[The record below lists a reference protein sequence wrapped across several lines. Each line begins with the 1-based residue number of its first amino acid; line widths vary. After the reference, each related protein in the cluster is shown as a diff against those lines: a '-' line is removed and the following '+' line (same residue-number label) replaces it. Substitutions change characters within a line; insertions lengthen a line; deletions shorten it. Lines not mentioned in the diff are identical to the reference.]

1 MNVSAV
7 NVSQLGDVLVRVLPV
22 LVFFVAITVVAEIAD
37 AAGVFDVAGHWATRA
52 GRHRTP
58 LLWLLFV
65 LVAVAC
71 TVVLSLDTTAVLLT
85 PVGLAIAAQLNISPV
100 PFALTTLWIANTASL
115 LLPVSNLT
123 NLLALNHF
131 ALLGVGH
138 AGYVRLAALPAV
150 GAVVGTVV
158 VLAVLH
164 RRELG
169 GRYLPDAPPDPHD
182 QVLLRVAGAVCLA
195 VGPLFAVG
203 LSPAWVSSIA
213 AGVLVAAAWAR
224 DRDLVRDLKVPWRMA
239 LAVAALFVVI
249 DAALQ
254 VGLQPALASLAG
266 QGTTSVDLV
275 RVAGVGALAAN
286 TVNNLPAYIALES
299 VTSDAPSRLMALLIG
314 VNVAPLVTP
323 WASLA
328 TLLWAQRCRAR
339 GIHISIGALAVQ
351 GLLCAV
357 AAAGLAL
364 AALAVAS

>member
-1 MNVSAV
+1 V
-7 NVSQLGDVLVRVLPV
+7 NVAELGDALTRVLPV

-37 AAGVFDVAGHWATRA
+37 AAGVFDVAGHWASRA

-65 LVAVAC
+65 LVAVVC

-85 PVGLAIAAQLNISPV
+85 PVGLAIAVQLDISPV
-100 PFALTTLWIANTASL
+100 PFALTTLWIANTASM

-123 NLLALNHF
+123 NLLALHHF
-131 ALLGVGH
+131 ELLGVGH

-150 GAVVGTVV
+150 AAVVGTVL
-158 VLAVLH
+158 VLYLLH
-164 RRELG
+164 RRELR

-182 QVLLRVAGAVCLA
+182 QVLLRLAAAVCLA
-195 VGPLFAVG
+195 VGPLFALG
-203 LSPAWVSSIA
+203 LSPAWVASVA
-213 AGVLVAAAWAR
+213 AVVLIAAAWAR
-224 DRDLVRDLKVPWRMA
+224 NRDLVRHLKVPWQMA
-239 LAVAALFVVI
+239 LAVAALFVLI

-254 VGLQPALASLAG
+254 LGLQPALASLAG
-266 QGTTSVDLV
+266 EGTSPADLA

-286 TVNNLPAYIALES
+286 GVNNLPAYIALES
-299 VTSDAPSRLMALLIG
+299 VTSDAPARLMALLIG

-339 GIHISIGALAVQ
+339 GIHISVKSLAVQ

-357 AAAGLAL
+357 VSAGLAL
-364 AALAVAS
+364 AALVVAS

>member
-1 MNVSAV
+1 V
-7 NVSQLGDVLVRVLPV
+7 NLNEIGDVLARVLPV

-37 AAGVFDVAGHWATRA
+37 TAGVFDVAGHWASRA

-85 PVGLAIAAQLNISPV
+85 PVGLAIAAQLNVSPI
-100 PFALTTLWIANTASL
+100 PFALTTLWIANTASM

-123 NLLALNHF
+123 NLLALHHF
-131 ALLGVGH
+131 ARLGVGH
-138 AGYVRLAALPAV
+138 SGYVSLAVLPAV
-150 GAVVGTVV
+150 AAVVGTVA
-158 VLAVLH
+158 VLYALH

-169 GRYLPDAPPDPHD
+169 GHYLTDAPPDPHD

-203 LSPAWVSSIA
+203 LSPAWVASVA
-213 AGVLVAAAWAR
+213 AVLLVAAAWTR
-224 DRDLVRDLKVPWRMA
+224 NRDLVRELSVPWQMA

-249 DAALQ
+249 DVALQ
-254 VGLQPALASLAG
+254 LGLQPALASLAG
-266 QGTTSVDLV
+266 HGTSAGDLA

-286 TVNNLPAYIALES
+286 VVNNLPAYIALES
-299 VTSDAPSRLMALLIG
+299 VTSDAPTRLMALLIG

-339 GIHISIGALAVQ
+339 GIHISVRSLAVQ

-357 AAAGLAL
+357 VSAGLAL
-364 AALAVAS
+364 GALVLAP

>member
-1 MNVSAV
+1 MNVTE
-7 NVSQLGDVLVRVLPV
+7 LGDVLARVLPV

-37 AAGVFDVAGHWATRA
+37 AAGVFDVAGHWTSRA

-58 LLWLLFV
+58 VLWLLFV

-85 PVGLAIAAQLNISPV
+85 PVGLAIAAQLKISPV

-123 NLLALNHF
+123 NLLALHHF

-138 AGYVRLAALPAV
+138 AGYVRLAVLPAV
-150 GAVVGTVV
+150 AAVLGTIA
-158 VLAVLH
+158 VLYALH
-164 RRELG
+164 RRELS

-182 QVLLRVAGAVCLA
+182 QVLLRVAAAVCVA

-203 LSPAWVSSIA
+203 LSPAWVASSA
-213 AGVLVAAAWAR
+213 AVVLVAAAWTR
-224 DRDLVRDLKVPWRMA
+224 NRDLVRQVAVPWRMA

-254 VGLQPALASLAG
+254 LGLQPALAALAG
-266 QGTTSVDLV
+266 EGTTSVDLA
-275 RVAGVGALAAN
+275 RVAGVGAVAAN
-286 TVNNLPAYIALES
+286 VVNNLPAYIALES
-299 VTSDAPSRLMALLIG
+299 VTSDVPARLMALLIG
-314 VNVAPLVTP
+314 VNVAPLITP

-339 GIHISIGALAVQ
+339 GIHISVKSLAVQ

-357 AAAGLAL
+357 VSAGLAL
-364 AALAVAS
+364 GALVLAS